1 MLTKSIQLQNSVCI
15 HARPA
20 TLIATEAK
28 KYESQI
34 ILSMDGKIADAKHVL
49 PVMSLAISGGKPF
62 EIILD
67 GPDEADA
74 LHAIEQ
80 ILSTI

>member
-1 MLTKSIQLQNSVCI
+1 MLTKSIRLQSSVCI

-34 ILSMDGKIADAKHVL
+34 ILSMDGRIADAKHVL
-49 PVMSLAISGGKPF
+49 SIMGLAISNGKAF
-62 EIILD
+62 EIVLE
-67 GPDEADA
+67 GSDEADA
-74 LHAIEQ
+74 LQ
-80 ILSTI
+80 GMMQVLSEL